1 MTPAELRDEAARQL
15 GPQYPCSVTENG
27 AVRVTTPLLLPDRT
41 VVEVFLA
48 DGEDGVFATDFGDAY
63 GWLWCSTAWEDFNPK
78 QRRLL
83 AGIERS
89 TGVQF
94 ANGEFRHRCRD
105 AESLADGIHAVAT
118 AMLRCADLTFTL
130 PLDDEPLERPG
141 CTWTEVARWLADRE
155 IPFRSGEI
163 VRGCSGRSWQADFA
177 TDAPGAAALVFLLSA
192 DTAQSARE
200 AAGAVAAASRD
211 IREAANGAAPRRLVA
226 LFDDAVDVWQPADYK
241 LLEPSA
247 RVARWTDRDEFE
259 RILRA
264 PENSSP

>member
-15 GPQYPCSVTENG
+15 GPQYPCSITENG

-41 VVEVFLA
+41 VVEVFLSA
-48 DGEDGVFATDFGDAY
+48 GEDGLFATDFGDAY
-63 GWLWCSTAWEDFNPK
+63 GWLWCSTVWEDFNPK

-89 TGVQF
+89 TGARFTSGQF
-94 ANGEFRHRCRD
+94 KHHCAD
-105 AESLADGIHAVAT
+105 IESLADGIHAVAT
-118 AMLRCADLTFTL
+118 AMLRYADLTFAM
-130 PLDDEPLERPG
+130 PQDGEPLERPG
-141 CTWTEVARWLADRE
+141 CTTAEVRRWLVERE
-155 IPFRSGEI
+155 IPYRWGETVRGRSGRCWE
-163 VRGCSGRSWQADFA
+163 ADFA
-177 TDAPGAAALVFLLSA
+177 TDAPNAAALVFLLSA
-192 DTAQSARE
+192 DSEEIARE
-200 AAGAVAAASRD
+200 AAGVAASAARD
-211 IREAANGAAPRRLVA
+211 ILDAANGAPRRLVA

-264 PENSSP
+264 P